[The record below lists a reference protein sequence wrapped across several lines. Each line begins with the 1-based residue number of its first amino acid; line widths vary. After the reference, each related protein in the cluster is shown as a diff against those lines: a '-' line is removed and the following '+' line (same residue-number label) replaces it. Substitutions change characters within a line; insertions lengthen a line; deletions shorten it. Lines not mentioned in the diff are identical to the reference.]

1 MSFWDIGNIF
11 GEDSN
16 QSYVSESVWLSGVD
30 RREKEVVSVPRC
42 DDGDEGE
49 PSYIAQSYPRYEY
62 GTYHSYTE
70 NKHKLEYEEGA
81 KEYEKNDNEVEESAN
96 DIEENDNEVD
106 ECAKD
111 SEEND
116 NKIEEDV
123 MHFEEGVD
131 DDEPANEEGVHDDE
145 RANEECV
152 NDEKKTK
159 KSPKELKNW
168 VYKREVA
175 KGYVI
180 VTQRTRKKG
189 EGASARIVKIW
200 FQCDHGSEPKSKA
213 SVRRSVSKKVGC
225 PFSLIGKLDSSSGNW
240 SLVEKK
246 NIHNHEPAEFL
257 EGHTFARR
265 LTPDE
270 ESLVE
275 RLYLQNMEPTNIH
288 LTIRNQY
295 PHSVCI
301 LQDVQNMI
309 KKIKRKMYG
318 DRTLMHILESML
330 QEERYVYFTRVNP
343 STKAVKEVFFV
354 HPDSYNMWRAFPHV
368 LMIDATYKTNE
379 YKLLFIQV
387 VGVTSTHKSFC
398 VAHAFVSKEK
408 KITSYGSWRSSKNC
422 W

>member
-1 MSFWDIGNIF
+1 M
-11 GEDSN
+11 
-16 QSYVSESVWLSGVD
+16 
-30 RREKEVVSVPRC
+30 
-42 DDGDEGE
+42 
-49 PSYIAQSYPRYEY
+49 
-62 GTYHSYTE
+62 E

-81 KEYEKNDNEVEESAN
+81 KEYEKNDNEVKEGAN
-96 DIEENDNEVD
+96 DFEENDNEVE

-111 SEEND
+111 FEEND
-116 NKIEEDV
+116 NEIEEAV
-123 MHFEEGVD
+123 MHFEEDVD

-145 RANEECV
+145 RANEEPANEEGA

-159 KSPKELKNW
+159 KNW
-168 VYKREVA
+168 VCKREVA

-189 EGASARIVKIW
+189 EGASARTVKIW
-200 FQCDHGSEPKSKA
+200 LQCDRGGEPKSKA
-213 SVRRSVSKKVGC
+213 SVWRSGSKKVGC
-225 PFSLIGKLDSSSGNW
+225 PFSLIGKLDSSSGSW

-257 EGHTFARR
+257 EGHAFARR

-295 PHSVCI
+295 PHSMCI
-301 LQDVQNMI
+301 LKDVQNVI

-318 DRTLMHILESML
+318 DRTPMQILESML

-343 STKAVKEVFFV
+343 STNAVEEVFSFIRTRTTCGV
-354 HPDSYNMWRAFPHV
+354 HSQ
-368 LMIDATYKTNE
+368 I
-379 YKLLFIQV
+379 
-387 VGVTSTHKSFC
+387 C
-398 VAHAFVSKEK
+398 
-408 KITSYGSWRSSKNC
+408 
-422 W
+422 

>member
-1 MSFWDIGNIF
+1 
-11 GEDSN
+11 
-16 QSYVSESVWLSGVD
+16 
-30 RREKEVVSVPRC
+30 
-42 DDGDEGE
+42 
-49 PSYIAQSYPRYEY
+49 
-62 GTYHSYTE
+62 
-70 NKHKLEYEEGA
+70 
-81 KEYEKNDNEVEESAN
+81 
-96 DIEENDNEVD
+96 
-106 ECAKD
+106 
-111 SEEND
+111 
-116 NKIEEDV
+116 

-131 DDEPANEEGVHDDE
+131 DDEPANEEGVHDDK
-145 RANEECV
+145 RA

-159 KSPKELKNW
+159 KVFGSLEELKNW
-168 VYKREVA
+168 VYKRDVV

-189 EGASARIVKIW
+189 EGASARTVKIW
-200 FQCDHGSEPKSKA
+200 LQCDRGGEPKSKA
-213 SVRRSVSKKVGC
+213 SVQRSGSKK
-225 PFSLIGKLDSSSGNW
+225 PLSLIGKLDSSSGSW

-246 NIHNHEPAEFL
+246 NIHNHEPAELL
-257 EGHTFARR
+257 EGHAFARR

-295 PHSVCI
+295 PHSVRI

-318 DRTLMHILESML
+318 DRTPMQILESML

-343 STKAVKEVFFV
+343 STNAVKKVFFV

-368 LMIDATYKTNE
+368 LMIDATYKKNE
-379 YKLLFIQV
+379 YKLPFIQV

-408 KITSYGSWRSSKNC
+408 KKITSYGSWRSSKNC